1 VGVRLV
7 RAGLALGGVVA
18 GCGVILACSAT
29 PKLVGAGGDCFQAT
43 DCQEGLVCA
52 PDMTMGG
59 KRTCTSDLTSIQKV
73 PMMPTADAG
82 PKGEAGPDAPSDAPI
97 SDAPVSDAPIMM
109 ADTAPP
115 DDAATE

>member
-1 VGVRLV
+1 MAVRPV
-7 RAGLALGGVVA
+7 RAVLALGTAVA
-18 GCGVILACSAT
+18 GFGVILACSST
-29 PKLVGAGGDCFQAT
+29 PKPVAAGGDCFQAT

-59 KRTCTSDLTSIQKV
+59 KRTCTSDLTGIQKV

-82 PKGEAGPDAPSDAPI
+82 PKRDAGDAGPDTGLM
-97 SDAPVSDAPIMM
+97 MM

-115 DDAATE
+115 DDSGTD